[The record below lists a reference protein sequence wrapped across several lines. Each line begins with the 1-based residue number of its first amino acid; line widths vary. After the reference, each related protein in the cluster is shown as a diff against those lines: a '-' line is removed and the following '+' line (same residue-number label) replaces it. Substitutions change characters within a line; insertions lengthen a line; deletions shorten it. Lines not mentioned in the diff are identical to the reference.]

1 MGFLQDVIRRKR
13 QEVRLLQKKYAE
25 FEQTLPM
32 RRKKLIDLKQ
42 CAERNIIAEIK
53 RKSPSR
59 GFLKRDLDPEALAK
73 GYVRAGAK
81 GISVLTDEHFF
92 DGSGQDLM
100 RVASVARDIPVLR
113 KDFIV
118 DEIQLFESANLG
130 ADLVLLI
137 ARILKEAD
145 LKFFIKRSAEIGL
158 IPLVEVHNRRELD
171 IAMKS
176 GAEFIGINNRD
187 LETFQVDIGLSEKLL
202 PLIPRGKTR
211 VVESG
216 INNRDDME
224 KLEDLGADA
233 FLIGEALMLADEPAK
248 QLMTFMKKTKGV
260 GNENENRTS
269 RS

>member
-13 QEVRLLQKKYAE
+13 QEVRLLQKRHAE
-25 FEQTLPM
+25 FAQPHPM
-32 RRKKLIDLKQ
+32 RRKKSINLKQ
-42 CAERNIIAEIK
+42 CDERNIIAEIK

-59 GFLKRDLDPEALAK
+59 GFMKRDLDPEALAK
-73 GYVRAGAK
+73 GYMRAGAK

-92 DGSGQDLM
+92 GGSGHDLM
-100 RVASVARDIPVLR
+100 RVAGVAREIPVLR

-118 DEIQLFESANLG
+118 DEIQLFESAKLG
-130 ADLVLLI
+130 ADIVLLI
-137 ARILKEAD
+137 ARILKEVD
-145 LKFFIKRSAEIGL
+145 LKFFVKRSEEIGL
-158 IPLVEVHNRRELD
+158 IPLVEVHNRQELD
-171 IAMKS
+171 SAMES
-176 GAEFIGINNRD
+176 GAEFIGINNRN

-216 INNRDDME
+216 INNCDDME

-248 QLMTFMKKTKGV
+248 QLMTFVKKNK
-260 GNENENRTS
+260 
-269 RS
+269 RSLT

>member
-1 MGFLQDVIRRKR
+1 
-13 QEVRLLQKKYAE
+13 
-25 FEQTLPM
+25 M
-32 RRKKLIDLKQ
+32 RRNKSIDLKQ

-81 GISVLTDEHFF
+81 GISVLTDKHFF
-92 DGSGQDLM
+92 GGSGHDLM

-145 LKFFIKRSAEIGL
+145 LKFFINRSAEIGL
-158 IPLVEVHNRRELD
+158 IPLVEVHNRQELD
-171 IAMKS
+171 SALES
-176 GAEFIGINNRD
+176 GADFIGINNRD
-187 LETFQVDIGLSEKLL
+187 LETFQVDIALSEKLL

-248 QLMTFMKKTKGV
+248 QLMAFLKKNK
-260 GNENENRTS
+260 
-269 RS
+269 RSLT